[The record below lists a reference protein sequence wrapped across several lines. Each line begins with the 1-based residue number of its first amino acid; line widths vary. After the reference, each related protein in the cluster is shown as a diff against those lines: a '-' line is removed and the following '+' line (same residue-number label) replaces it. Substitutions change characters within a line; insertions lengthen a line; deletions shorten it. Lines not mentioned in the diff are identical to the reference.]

1 MTTDRTA
8 ASFTMLEGLKQAIA
22 AEGDGHH
29 FYLMA
34 AASTQDPQG
43 KETFQRLAAEELDH
57 IRFLRGQ
64 HRALLETGRP
74 DASLRLGP
82 RADLSNAQ
90 IFSPALRG
98 RIAEAHFEMTALS
111 VGAQLELAAVT
122 FYRRQ
127 AADATDPAVRAF
139 YEELAEWEQGHY
151 QALLRQQDE
160 LKEDYWAAGGF
171 SPF

>member
-1 MTTDRTA
+1 MTTDRA
-8 ASFTMLEGLKQAIA
+8 GASMLEGLKQAIA

-43 KETFQRLAAEELDH
+43 KEIFQRLAAEELDH

-74 DASLRLGP
+74 DGSLRLGP
-82 RADLSNAQ
+82 RADLSGDSP
-90 IFSPALRG
+90 IFSPALRD

-122 FYRRQ
+122 FYRAQ
-127 AADATDPAVRAF
+127 AASSADPKVRAF
-139 YEELAEWEQGHY
+139 YEELVEWEQGHY
-151 QALLRQQDE
+151 DALLRQQDA
-160 LKEDYWAAGGF
+160 LKDDYWSAGGF

>member
-1 MTTDRTA
+1 MTA
-8 ASFTMLEGLKQAIA
+8 AAASMLEGLKQAIA

-34 AASTQDPQG
+34 AASTQDAQG
-43 KETFQRLAAEELDH
+43 KEIFQRLAAEELDH

-64 HRALLETGRP
+64 YRALLETGRP
-74 DASLRLGP
+74 DPSMRLGP
-82 RADLSNAQ
+82 RADLSGASP
-90 IFSPALRG
+90 IFSPALRD

-122 FYRRQ
+122 FYRAQ
-127 AADATDPAVRAF
+127 ATAATDPTVRAF
-139 YEELAEWEQGHY
+139 YEELVEWEQGHY
-151 QALLRQQDE
+151 QALLLQQDA